1 MADIFHQVGIK
12 ADTSVTY
19 TALTTLEGLSNW
31 WTDTSGDTGEGGT
44 LVFHFDEHAVE
55 MTIVELQPN
64 KKIRWKCT
72 VKSGEWKD
80 TFVTFE
86 LAETTDQV
94 FINFSHTNWT
104 AQTELCSHC
113 STKWAVFLLS
123 LKDYLEKGKGKPFPD
138 DIHINHNDF

>member
-1 MADIFHQVGIK
+1 MADIYHQIGVK
-12 ADTSVTY
+12 SNVRDVY
-19 TALTTLEGLSNW
+19 KALTTLVGLSNW
-31 WTDTSGDTGEGGT
+31 WTDTTGDISEGGV
-44 LVFHFDEHAVE
+44 LSFHFGEHTVE
-55 MTIVELQPN
+55 MTIIELVPDRTV
-64 KKIRWKCT
+64 RWLCT
-72 VKSGEWKD
+72 VDSGEWKD
-80 TFVTFE
+80 TYVTFE
-86 LAETTDQV
+86 LLETPDQV